1 MNNLDTYISIIA
13 GAELKWNPNGNLIAT
28 YMDIHNHQATCE
40 IPKETLE
47 SIKELGMTSVKQE
60 QPQLN
65 TALKN
70 IETKE
75 KPFNILRDMILQ
87 NVKLKFDRND
97 KTIKAGSHIIP
108 MKILSP
114 MLQQKSDKNS
124 PVGIVQQAIKKAIK
138 EGTKTTPTQTPAS
151 VSQPPSKQP
160 RSSISK
166 NNSALSQDR
175 GKARRT
181 SPQQKKFSLPTID
194 SEAIVKG
201 VAILIG
207 VFGGMY
213 IFNMIREDAA
223 EQQAREKQLQEEAT
237 KSAERVVDQEITR
250 SKANAIA
257 EIREIQ
263 KNLQG
268 DKALE
273 LILQEK
279 IDTLRQGQP
288 LYFPSNPAFIDPPPV
303 ITNNIEIPDQSQR
316 CLSSLVESR
325 LTAESEEIVQTT
337 GRSISGTIQR
347 HSSVSITEPADATVQ
362 SNDFF
367 RTNKPKEGGVS
378 ANTSFLADTTT
389 KDADYKEY
397 YESQGIHTENDLTFQ
412 EGDFHRV
419 IIPVTGSNLCRE
431 DTNLKS
437 KETED
442 TRKEREDTRIV
453 PLRYNLET
461 RKRIL
466 ILGTPNTDGNQNFD
480 IVREIANTT
489 KAKITLTEDIIR
501 RNGASLPNYRL
512 ALVCPASQTTQAILS
527 GTTPE
532 DIIRMCISL
541 MEIRTPTK

>member
-28 YMDIHNHQATCE
+28 YMGIHNHQATCE

-47 SIKELGMTSVKQE
+47 SIKKLGMTSAKQE

-160 RSSISK
+160 RSSIST
-166 NNSALSQDR
+166 NNSELSQDR

-181 SPQQKKFSLPTID
+181 SPQQKKFSLPPINSETIV
-194 SEAIVKG
+194 IG

-213 IFNMIREDAA
+213 LFNIIREDAA

-237 KSAERVVDQEITR
+237 KSAERVVYQQITR
-250 SKANAIA
+250 SKANAIE

-263 KNLQG
+263 KNPQG
-268 DKALE
+268 EEALE
-273 LILQEK
+273 LRLQQK

-288 LYFPSNPAFIDPPPV
+288 LYFPSNTAFIDPPPV
-303 ITNNIEIPDQSQR
+303 ITNNIKIPDQSQR
-316 CLSSLVESR
+316 CLLSLVQR
-325 LTAESEEIVQTT
+325 PLTAEPGEIVQTT
-337 GRSISGTIQR
+337 GRSISGTIQDR
-347 HSSVSITEPADATVQ
+347 SSVSITKPADATVQ

-367 RTNKPKEGGVS
+367 RTNKPKEGGLS
-378 ANTSFLADTTT
+378 ANTSFLAKTTT
-389 KDADYKEY
+389 EDADYKKH
-397 YESQGIHTENDLTFQ
+397 YEKQGIHTENDLTFQ
-412 EGDFHRV
+412 EGDFYQA

-431 DTNLKS
+431 DTDLTS
-437 KETED
+437 EE
-442 TRKEREDTRIV
+442 RKDTRIV

-461 RKRIL
+461 HKRIL
-466 ILGTPNTDGNQNFD
+466 ILGTPNTKGNQNFD
-480 IVREIANTT
+480 IVGKIANTT
-489 KAKITLTEDIIR
+489 EAKTELTKNIIR
-501 RNGASLPNYRL
+501 RNGALSLSNYRL
-512 ALVCPASQTTQAILS
+512 ALVCPAPQTTQAILS

-532 DIIRMCISL
+532 AIIQMCTSL
-541 MEIRTPTK
+541 IEFRTPTK

>member
-47 SIKELGMTSVKQE
+47 SIKKLGMTSAKQE

-124 PVGIVQQAIKKAIK
+124 PVGIVQQAIQQAIRQAIE
-138 EGTKTTPTQTPAS
+138 EGTKTTTTQTPAS
-151 VSQPPSKQP
+151 VSQPPSMQP
-160 RSSISK
+160 HSSIPT
-166 NNSALSQDR
+166 NNSALFQDR
-175 GKARRT
+175 GKTRRT
-181 SPQQKKFSLPTID
+181 SREQKKISLPPINSETI
-194 SEAIVKG
+194 VTG

-213 IFNMIREDAA
+213 LLNMIREDAA

-237 KSAERVVDQEITR
+237 KSAERVVDQQITR

-263 KNLQG
+263 KNPQG
-268 DKALE
+268 EKALE
-273 LILQEK
+273 LILQQK

-288 LYFPSNPAFIDPPPV
+288 LYFPSNTAFIDPPPV

-316 CLSSLVESR
+316 CLSSLVQSP
-325 LTAESEEIVQTT
+325 LTAKPGEIVQTT
-337 GRSISGTIQR
+337 GRSISGTIQG
-347 HSSVSITEPADATVQ
+347 HSSVSITVPADATVQ
-362 SNDFF
+362 SNAFF
-367 RTNKPKEGGVS
+367 RTNKPKKGGLS
-378 ANTSFLADTTT
+378 ANASFLADTTME
-389 KDADYKEY
+389 DSDYKEH
-397 YESQGIHTENDLTFQ
+397 YEKQGIYTKNDLTFQ
-412 EGDFHRV
+412 EGNFHKA

-431 DTNLKS
+431 DTDLTS
-437 KETED
+437 E
-442 TRKEREDTRIV
+442 EREDTRIV

-461 RKRIL
+461 HKRIL
-466 ILGTPNTDGNQNFD
+466 ILGTPNTNGNQNFD
-480 IVREIANTT
+480 IVGEIANTT
-489 KAKITLTEDIIR
+489 KAKTKLTEDIIR
-501 RNGASLPNYRL
+501 HNGVLSNYGL

-532 DIIRMCISL
+532 AIIQMCTSF